1 MKREFFQA
9 MLREHRDRVFSH
21 ALRSLRDRDDA
32 EDVTQ
37 EAFLRYWRTDP
48 DVPDD
53 RVGAWLTRVVHNL
66 CIDHA
71 RRRKTVRVYF
81 GQHDPTAL
89 DHLAAVP
96 ADDTA
101 DDTLGQELLDAM
113 EALSPE
119 TRSVMI
125 MHYEQGLKL
134 REIADLLGANVNS
147 LKVRIHRARKTL
159 REVLDRPAR
168 PTLAARAEGHR

>member
-1 MKREFFQA
+1 

-71 RRRKTVRVYF
+71 RRRRTVQVHF
-81 GQHDPTAL
+81 GRPDATAL
-89 DHLAAVP
+89 EHLAADP
-96 ADDTA
+96 ADDTE
-101 DDTLGQELLDAM
+101 DDSLGDDLLAAM
-113 EALSPE
+113 AALSPE

-159 REVLDRPAR
+159 RGVLEQPDRPS
-168 PTLAARAEGHR
+168 LAARGEGH